1 MASMPST
8 NKAVVDGPDN
18 GSASAGSASQQS
30 PTPKMTSASANITT
44 PPPVDQPLDKGFATN
59 GGGTSSGAAA
69 AAGGARQ
76 QTTHTLGELHRNVS
90 NQSTIDSGL
99 SRNSHLDM
107 NDPNIRRMFGLA
119 SSGSAERQRRLRLLM
134 DQCETVRFPF
144 KKRLILANLNLSHE
158 EIPVDQICSDRL
170 GPALYKL
177 SLAGNRLRSIPES
190 LIVKLTGLRVLDFC
204 QCDLHGVPEEWNLP
218 SLKKLNLSHNRILSC
233 PPEVRDGGHSF
244 LLALLFYE

>member
-1 MASMPST
+1 MPST

-44 PPPVDQPLDKGFATN
+44 PTPVDQPLDKGFATN

-233 PPEVRDGGHSF
+233 PPEVRMVGIHITIVFTF
-244 LLALLFYE
+244 L